1 MTLCGLWSLL
11 SICSKESPSGCI
23 MIFETGLDLCYEIS
37 ADKTPIHSCTSIKID
52 HDPIIMQLESVFT
65 VYLIKVHCSNLAK
78 IEKKRVETVSFALYS
93 VSGTR

>member
-1 MTLCGLWSLL
+1 
-11 SICSKESPSGCI
+11 
-23 MIFETGLDLCYEIS
+23 MIFETGLDLGYEIS
-37 ADKTPIHSCTSIKID
+37 ADKTPIHPCTSIKID

-65 VYLIKVHCSNLAK
+65 VYLIKVRCSNLAK